1 MGQTL
6 ELYVKDESIESPF
19 LSRSFK
25 DEIIYPSHFE
35 FEGFLDDEELDLI
48 RPSHESEI
56 FFDKKRE
63 VSKEEQKQISSK
75 ISDIAFNKRGTL
87 EDINKISDSF
97 SFIQKDTPKKEIN
110 PQTFKNIL
118 LKIENYMKENAEIL
132 PQVHF
137 VFENENC
144 NENSEIRYISI
155 TDKNGDNAEA
165 NIDGDLFHYIDFENI
180 VTDSP
185 LGKIDYEEIRNK
197 INIKTYGE
205 DYGKVNFFID
215 IKPIIFIDGKKYFT
229 KTISKAEQFREEFQ
243 RCYDF
248 LNKAI
253 ELDKKILW
261 EVW

>member
-35 FEGFLDDEELDLI
+35 FEVFLDDKELDLI
-48 RPSHESEI
+48 CPSHESEI
-56 FFDKKRE
+56 ILDKKRE

-75 ISDIAFNKRGTL
+75 ILDIAFNKRDTL

-97 SFIQKDTPKKEIN
+97 SFIQQDTPKKEIN

-137 VFENENC
+137 VFENESL
-144 NENSEIRYISI
+144 NENSEVRYISI
-155 TDKNGDNAEA
+155 N
-165 NIDGDLFHYIDFENI
+165 NIDATINGDLFHYIDFENI
-180 VTDSP
+180 ATDSP
-185 LGKIDYEEIRNK
+185 SGEVDYEEIRNK

-205 DYGKVNFFID
+205 DYGKVNFFVD
-215 IKPIIFIDGKKYFT
+215 VKPIIFINSKKYFT
-229 KTISKAEQFREEFQ
+229 KTVSKAEQFREEFQ

-248 LNKAI
+248 LDKAI